1 MRKRALK
8 VLIWGVGL
16 LAVLLLCLWAALFL
30 SPFAPARAALTER
43 ALTDLI
49 GQPLHIRDDAR
60 INLGPRVSRVEVSD
74 AVIPSETMRD
84 TDLASLRHLSFDL
97 DMAQLWRGWTDIDD
111 LTIEGLQVNLLRA
124 ENGHTSWT
132 SAPPDTATPDRTEDQ
147 TTEAAPQSSLLSFLR
162 SRRLDVTGVGILY
175 SDARTG
181 FSFDFQLDGLHQA
194 RQPTG
199 ETRLTGA
206 GSVNTQPFTIDG
218 SYPGDGQFRVAATF
232 ADVEL
237 GLTGE
242 DALDVSAGAVRM
254 ALNVS
259 SPDIGDLLDV
269 LQLQRVAEGNGQ
281 LSADLLAQP
290 GALAIDDISVGV
302 ALSSGRSVS
311 VEGTIGNVFD
321 LTDLDIT
328 ADAAL
333 FPEDEMPATAAR
345 LEDLKLTGVNARLT
359 SRSGGIAV
367 EKLTVT
373 TNAFD
378 GDLENLGPI
387 RADLVRRTEDGL
399 LRVEGLTVQAGPP
412 EAPVLQATGTIG
424 NLLQFKAVDLTGT
437 LDAPASLLFEK
448 ADPET
453 AAALGGL
460 HASFGISDSDGK
472 LNLDRLTAR
481 AEGTDLWSLKA
492 DMSVGNLTHLAR
504 SDLSIDALISDGAK
518 FLTTLGLDGI
528 DTGPVG
534 LNFKL
539 SSQGTEVDTRGAVV
553 VGGSQV
559 DLSLSARKQDHTQV
573 IRGAVESDRI
583 AVDDL
588 ADLVAA
594 TLALQSLSDD
604 GHDAHAAEKKPEQAE
619 VQPFVLPKGKKQAA
633 DSTLVD
639 PTRLLRALD
648 LELAIAIRE
657 LTGAAGSTKIDS
669 DLEIEQGT
677 ARFGPLKIAYGGGY
691 FNLNAAMDLIETPE
705 LIRITGGTGGFA
717 SYVDTGDLDGDGYDD
732 LLVGAY
738 GMDPEGADNAGGGWV
753 ALGPLSSGELD
764 TTTAWKLVGESGEG
778 RVGAAVR
785 VVNDVDGDG
794 LDDFVLASSWES
806 SVADDQGAVF
816 LFTHLDTGEASVYD
830 EAHAILRGEAE
841 EDNFGADAIAL
852 DIDGDGVQDL
862 LVGEIIGAHGSGG
875 ARVFLGPVYGTYA
888 ASDADI
894 TVYGSGG
901 SAGETVDTL
910 QDTNGDGY
918 DDFVLGAPFSS
929 NASGLGNVYIH
940 WGSSTFSSLS
950 VDDAD
955 VKIRGDRSDD
965 WFGYFVRD
973 LGDIN
978 QDGVADLGITSDDAG
993 SDLSAG
999 YLFWGPFSAAQTLH
1013 STANADVVL
1022 EGDGRTDDAF
1032 HFITSADYNADT
1044 VPDVIVGSYLGGTN
1058 YEGATYFVSGVGF

>member
-1 MRKRALK
+1 MRKRALNM
-8 VLIWGVGL
+8 LIWGVGL

-30 SPFAPARAALTER
+30 PVFASARASLTER

-49 GQPLHIRDDAR
+49 GQPLQIRDDAR
-60 INLGPRVSRVEVSD
+60 INLGLRVSRVEVSD

-124 ENGHTSWT
+124 EDGHTTSWT
-132 SAPPDTATPDRTEDQ
+132 SAPPDASAPDRTEDQ
-147 TTEAAPQSSLLSFLR
+147 TTEAAPQSGLLSFLR
-162 SRRLDVTGVGILY
+162 SRRLDVTEVGILY

-199 ETRLTGA
+199 ETRLTGR
-206 GSVNTQPFTIDG
+206 GSVNTQPFAIDG

-237 GLTGE
+237 GLTGA
-242 DALDVSAGAVRM
+242 DALDVSAAAVRM

-281 LSADLLAQP
+281 LSANLLLQP
-290 GALAIDDISVGV
+290 GGLAIDDISVGV

-311 VEGTIGNVFD
+311 VTGAIGNVFD

-333 FPEDEMPATAAR
+333 FPEAEMPAAAAR

-359 SRSGGIAV
+359 SRSGGVAV

-378 GDLENLGPI
+378 GDLENIGPI
-387 RADLVRRTEDGL
+387 RADLVRRTDDGL

-412 EAPVLQATGTIG
+412 EAPVVQATGTIG

-437 LDAPASLLFEK
+437 LNAPASLLFEK

-504 SDLSIDALISDGAK
+504 SDLSIDALIADGAK
-518 FLTTLGLDGI
+518 FLTTLGLDAI

-539 SSQGTEVDTRGAVV
+539 SSQGTEVDTTGAVV

-559 DLSLSARKQDHTQV
+559 DLTLSARKQEHAPV

-583 AVDDL
+583 AVDDV

-594 TLALQSLSDD
+594 TLALKSLSDG
-604 GHDAHAAEKKPEQAE
+604 GHDAHAAEKKPEQVE
-619 VQPFVLPKGKKQAA
+619 VQPFVLPKGQKQAA

-705 LIRITGGTGGFA
+705 LIRITGGTGGWDFGKILTRIGVKIAARGTLGARFDLTGRHSSA
-717 SYVDTGDLDGDGYDD
+717 SAFVNSMRGHVTVSMGNGAIATSLLELAGLGVLPWLFSPELQKGYTDIVCIVAPMRISGGKVTSHRIVAESRAVQLVAAGEINWRRDTISLRAEPRP
-732 LLVGAY
+732 VGKPLHRSAWPVVVS
-738 GMDPEGADNAGGGWV
+738 GRLSKPSFQVLAGG
-753 ALGPLSSGELD
+753 
-764 TTTAWKLVGESGEG
+764 TA
-778 RVGAAVR
+778 
-785 VVNDVDGDG
+785 
-794 LDDFVLASSWES
+794 
-806 SVADDQGAVF
+806 
-816 LFTHLDTGEASVYD
+816 
-830 EAHAILRGEAE
+830 AH
-841 EDNFGADAIAL
+841 
-852 DIDGDGVQDL
+852 Q
-862 LVGEIIGAHGSGG
+862 
-875 ARVFLGPVYGTYA
+875 
-888 ASDADI
+888 
-894 TVYGSGG
+894 
-901 SAGETVDTL
+901 
-910 QDTNGDGY
+910 
-918 DDFVLGAPFSS
+918 
-929 NASGLGNVYIH
+929 
-940 WGSSTFSSLS
+940 
-950 VDDAD
+950 
-955 VKIRGDRSDD
+955 DRSK
-965 WFGYFVRD
+965 
-973 LGDIN
+973 
-978 QDGVADLGITSDDAG
+978 
-993 SDLSAG
+993 
-999 YLFWGPFSAAQTLH
+999 
-1013 STANADVVL
+1013 
-1022 EGDGRTDDAF
+1022 F
-1032 HFITSADYNADT
+1032 HIKPDRKPC
-1044 VPDVIVGSYLGGTN
+1044 VPDALQVEPRSTRN
-1058 YEGATYFVSGVGF
+1058 K